1 MGGNRPPGLGP
12 QGRARMRSDRRAAI
26 LDTSYIVRYLTDD
39 PPDMAERATEV
50 IESDEILVLSE
61 MVLLETAYVLSSVY
75 RVPRDV
81 VVDSLSE
88 LVQRANL
95 RLATLPKDR
104 VLEALRLCR
113 GSSRVSFTDAL
124 VWAQA
129 VEMGA
134 ERIYAFDGKFPSR
147 GVSIIGM

>member
-1 MGGNRPPGLGP
+1 MKSTLRP
-12 QGRARMRSDRRAAI
+12 AI
-26 LDTSYIVRYLTDD
+26 LDTSYVVRYLTDD

-50 IESDEILVLSE
+50 IEGDEILILSE

-75 RVPRDV
+75 RVPREIL
-81 VVDSLSE
+81 VDSLSE
-88 LVQRANL
+88 LIQRANL

-113 GSSRVSFTDAL
+113 DSARVSFTDAL

>member
-1 MGGNRPPGLGP
+1 
-12 QGRARMRSDRRAAI
+12 MRSDRRAAI

>member
-1 MGGNRPPGLGP
+1 
-12 QGRARMRSDRRAAI
+12 MRSGGSPAI

-39 PPDMAERATEV
+39 PPDMAKRAAEI
-50 IESDEILVLSE
+50 IESDEVLILSE

-81 VVDSLSE
+81 LVDSLSE

-113 GSSRVSFTDAL
+113 DSSRVSFTDAL

-134 ERIYAFDGKFPSR
+134 GRIYAFDGKFPSR

>member
-1 MGGNRPPGLGP
+1 MKSTLRP
-12 QGRARMRSDRRAAI
+12 AI
-26 LDTSYIVRYLTDD
+26 LDTSYVVRYLTDD

-50 IESDEILVLSE
+50 IEGEEILILSE

-75 RVPRDV
+75 QVPRDV
-81 VVDSLSE
+81 LVDNLAE

-104 VLEALRLCR
+104 VLEALQLCR
-113 GSSRVSFTDAL
+113 NSARVSFTDAL

>member
-1 MGGNRPPGLGP
+1 
-12 QGRARMRSDRRAAI
+12 MRSDRRPAL

-75 RVPRDV
+75 QVPRDIL
-81 VVDSLSE
+81 VDILSE

-113 GSSRVSFTDAL
+113 NSSRVSFTDAL

-134 ERIYAFDGKFPSR
+134 ERVYAFDGKFPSR